1 MYSTVTVAGSRE
13 ALQIA
18 ALPGTPVIASGEG
31 NRKAPYLAF
40 YCQRGSAKEL
50 NAFVDWR
57 RDIGVGE
64 GLVKLNG
71 VAMPGIVGIPLV
83 EGDRGKMSLP
93 QTLVPLLREAIQI
106 EVIVK
111 GVEAR
116 FFFCTGMQC
125 SRDCCEAA
133 GRISGERR

>member
-1 MYSTVTVAGSRE
+1 MP
-13 ALQIA
+13 
-18 ALPGTPVIASGEG
+18 ALPGTPVIVSGEG
-31 NRKAPYLAF
+31 NRKAPYFAF
-40 YCQRGSAKEL
+40 YCQRGSPKEL

-64 GLVKLNG
+64 SLVILNG
-71 VAMPGIVGIPLV
+71 VAMPGFVGMPLV

-93 QTLVPLLREAIQI
+93 KTLMPLLREAIQI

-116 FFFCTGMQC
+116 FLLLH
-125 SRDCCEAA
+125 
-133 GRISGERR
+133 